1 MRKNISRC
9 LTYKILY
16 LKCYPTLVGIKFNS
30 ARFNYEFPHQFF
42 VCWLVL
48 FLTDNKIRL
57 NDEIS
62 NDASYVTQL

>member
-1 MRKNISRC
+1 MLHVQNLC
-9 LTYKILY
+9 

-30 ARFNYEFPHQFF
+30 AQFNYEFPRQFF

-57 NDEIS
+57 NNEIS

>member
-1 MRKNISRC
+1 MCKNISRC
-9 LTYKILY
+9 LTYKILC
-16 LKCYPTLVGIKFNS
+16 LKCYLTLVGVKFNS
-30 ARFNYEFPHQFF
+30 ARFNYEFPYPFF

-48 FLTDNKIRL
+48 FLTDNEIRL